1 MRMLAIG
8 YPLPNAAIDNYNILS
23 APAFF
28 DYDAV
33 LIDPASITKVA
44 AQLTQDSIEF
54 EAFDGRPVV
63 NAPSTATAISAAD
76 QIRRRA
82 DETQRLLEAGGLVF
96 VIARP
101 NAVQSGVY
109 GFEGCDRYSW
119 LPAPAGLSW
128 SPPFLR
134 AAEGKSVRVVA
145 EDHPLANFF
154 REFRSDISYR
164 AYFEDHQAP
173 VRSALTP
180 LAAAGAGAWIAVE
193 FPVARGRVIFIPPA
207 GEDSSLRR
215 PEIAQALVD
224 AGVRLLNAPTIE
236 SAPYWTRTLA
246 IPGLEQLEAELET
259 SQTAATAA
267 QAQFDTVRERV
278 DVLARHRRLLYE
290 EGQPFLEATIDA
302 LRLIGFAV
310 VSQPGEPLVIENE
323 GEQALVDL
331 ESSRETV
338 VEWPYVR
345 LQRRLEERL
354 LKQGENRKG
363 IVIVNGFRNS
373 APESRG
379 AQFTDALR
387 IACENYRYSLVTAQ
401 TLFGLVQRALGGA
414 NEATLSAIRRRVLR
428 ANGLLEFE
436 AAITEDEENPEAGP
450 LF

>member
-1 MRMLAIG
+1 MRLLSIG
-8 YPLPNAAIDNYNILS
+8 YPLPNADIDNYNILS
-23 APAFF
+23 APSFF

-33 LIDPASITKVA
+33 LVDPASITRVA
-44 AQLTQDSIEF
+44 AQLTEEGIEF
-54 EAFDGRPVV
+54 ESFDGRPVV
-63 NAPSTATAISAAD
+63 NAPSSATAVSAAD

-96 VIARP
+96 VILRP

-134 AAEGKSVRVVA
+134 SAEGKSVRVLA

-164 AYFEDHQAP
+164 AYFDDRQAP

-180 LAAAGAGAWIAVE
+180 LAAGGGGAWIAAE
-193 FPVARGRVIFIPPA
+193 FPVGRGRVIFLPAA
-207 GEDSSLRR
+207 GETSNLRR
-215 PEIAQALVD
+215 PEIAQSIVD
-224 AGVRLLNAPTIE
+224 AGVRLLNAETVE
-236 SAPYWTRTLA
+236 VAPHWARTLA
-246 IPGLEQLEAELET
+246 VPGLEQLEAELEEAE
-259 SQTAATAA
+259 TAATGARSRLDEVKA
-267 QAQFDTVRERV
+267 RV
-278 DVLARHRRLLYE
+278 DVLANHRQLLYE
-290 EGQPFLEATIDA
+290 EGQRFTAATIDA

-310 VSQPGEPLVIENE
+310 VSQPGEPIVLENE
-323 GEQALVDL
+323 GEQAFVDL
-331 ESSRETV
+331 ESSREQV

-354 LKQGENRKG
+354 IKQGQTIKG
-363 IVIVNGFRNS
+363 IVIVNGFRGN
-373 APESRG
+373 ATETRGPE
-379 AQFTDALR
+379 FTDALR
-387 IACENYRYSLVTAQ
+387 IACENYRYSLLTAH
-401 TLFGLVQRALGGA
+401 TLFELVQRALGGA
-414 NEATLSAIRRRVLR
+414 DEAALAAIRRRILR

-436 AAITEDEENPEAGP
+436 AAISATEEDSEAGP